1 MRLLRRLAHL
11 ALAAL
16 ALVAAVAVVYFT
28 PPIVMGVVLGLAVVG
43 CLVSAFLNGGR

>member
-1 MRLLRRLAHL
+1 MRLLRHL
-11 ALAAL
+11 ARLFLAAL

-28 PPIVMGVVLGLAVVG
+28 PPVVMGVVLGLAVVG